1 MGLIN
6 AVQYKTPNIP
16 EIWNYEDSIAKVK
29 PMIYKWK
36 NLTFEILQELYIARE
51 KLSQVGNPNFTIGAN
66 APIGKTWNQYCQ
78 EIGIAKS
85 TANRWLNSFCG
96 DKKTKLI
103 EERED
108 DNIKEDSPRLSN
120 IKAIWNTCSKAERK
134 KFIQWVKEYYQITI
148 KGEATN
154 EKRSTRQL
162 YYA

>member
-51 KLSQVGNPNFTIGAN
+51 KLSARERTATGTFVPMD
-66 APIGKTWNQYCQ
+66 KSWNQYCQ
-78 EIGIAKS
+78 DIGIEKR